1 MKTISK
7 ILGPLFICACASA
20 HAEPVMSLITVN
32 TNDAAG
38 YAAWAKG
45 SAKTIAT
52 ANGAM
57 AMGLCSPTSGA
68 QKMGDHY
75 LWSFFDSQEAAWS
88 VDPMNA
94 VVRAEVAKL
103 DVKREV
109 RMWDNWR
116 IVRAAEVSGKA
127 HYYNLH
133 VKTDNPSGYIA
144 ALDKVHA
151 EMKKRDLDVTMQ
163 VYMGD
168 TGETAGLLMVS
179 FGSSDRA
186 EVGRML
192 DTRTE
197 DWFTDIISGLE
208 GKREM
213 VHGFSLV
220 CETFYATQM

>member
-7 ILGPLFICACASA
+7 LLGPLFICACATA

-57 AMGLCSPTSGA
+57 AFGLCSPNSGA

-94 VVRAEVAKL
+94 EVRAEVAKL

-116 IVRAAEVSGKA
+116 IVRAAEVSEKG

-133 VKTDNPSGYIA
+133 VKTENPSGYIA
-144 ALDKVHA
+144 ALDKIHA
-151 EMKKRDLDVTMQ
+151 EMKKRGLDVTMQ

-168 TGETAGLLMVS
+168 TGETAGLLMV
-179 FGSSDRA
+179 
-186 EVGRML
+186 
-192 DTRTE
+192 
-197 DWFTDIISGLE
+197 
-208 GKREM
+208 
-213 VHGFSLV
+213 
-220 CETFYATQM
+220 